1 MKLTAD
7 IKLTRATYRHTTLLL
22 TDGYVGYSC

>member
-7 IKLTRATYRHTTLLL
+7 IKLIRAICRHMTLLL
-22 TDGYVGYSC
+22 TDGYVDSC